1 MYNQGAMKMDHE
13 YINGYRLI
21 ENRHMTKT
29 KMAIKRNPG
38 QTQKPRAVRIVKKK
52 PVRVTHVPSKEII
65 CEQKNY
71 CSPGNDSEVNPRGG
85 GATEAKTNV
94 QSWLRL

>member
-52 PVRVTHVPSKEII
+52 PVRVTNRRII
-65 CEQKNY
+65 AHPVMIQKLIR
-71 CSPGNDSEVNPRGG
+71 EV
-85 GATEAKTNV
+85 EAQRKPKPMSRAGFGFRTDYGFKI
-94 QSWLRL
+94 